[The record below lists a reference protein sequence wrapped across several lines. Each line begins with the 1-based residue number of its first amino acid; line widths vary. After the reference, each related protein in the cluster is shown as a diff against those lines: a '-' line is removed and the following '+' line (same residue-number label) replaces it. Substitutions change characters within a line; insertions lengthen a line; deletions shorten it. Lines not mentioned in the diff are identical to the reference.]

1 MRILNISGIV
11 LLMMCLQIS
20 AFASKKHPGNTSHAD
35 TAQHLIISKGGDA
48 GFYQAFPDACR
59 LKNGDIVA
67 VFYAGDEHVTK
78 QSTAYPKAG
87 RLCLVRSGDEGRTW
101 STPVTI
107 YDDADDNRDP
117 HIAQLK
123 DGSLICSFFSLR
135 YATFGAKEYEPVGGP
150 QLIRSRDNGKTWEK
164 KATLLQTGSVD
175 WYCSAPVREMPD
187 GTVMLPVYYMDK
199 GAVHAWGGVIRSTD
213 KGKTWGPVIAIGQEA
228 NLPLA
233 AETDVI
239 LLNDGTLYAAMRAQ
253 KDFPMHYAV
262 SKDLGKTWS
271 KAMDIGFRGHSPSF
285 TRLKTGEILLTTRA
299 FKGETGNKGYT
310 GLRVSRDEGKTWEGP
325 YLVDETLGAYPST
338 VELKDSSVLVVYYE
352 EGKGSGIRV
361 YRFKVPEK
369 NAGSIALSN
378 PKPLLKLPIN

>member
-1 MRILNISGIV
+1 MRVLKISVVLILIALHPVAMAGGEKYEGRTS
-11 LLMMCLQIS
+11 LADS
-20 AFASKKHPGNTSHAD
+20 AR
-35 TAQHLIISKGGDA
+35 HLIISKGGEA
-48 GFYQAFPDACR
+48 GLYQAFPDACR

-78 QSTAYPKAG
+78 QSTQYPKAG
-87 RLCLVRSGDEGRTW
+87 RLCMVRSKDEGRTW
-101 STPVTI
+101 SKPVTI

-117 HIAQLK
+117 HIAQLS

-135 YATFGAKEYEPVGGP
+135 YATFGAKDYEPVGGP
-150 QLIRSRDNGKTWEK
+150 QLIRSKDNGKTWEK

-187 GTVMLPVYYMDK
+187 GTLILPVYYMDK

-213 KGKTWGPVIAIGQEA
+213 KGKTWGQVIPIGQEA

-239 LLNDGTLYAAMRAQ
+239 LLKDGTLYAALRAQ

-271 KAMDIGFRGHSPSF
+271 KAMDIGFKGHSPSF

-299 FKGETGNKGYT
+299 FKGTTGNRGYT

-361 YRFKVPEK
+361 FRFNVPEK
-369 NAGSIALSN
+369 SGDRISLNN
-378 PKPLLKLPIN
+378 PEALLKLPLN